1 MTTETYYDRV
11 PAAHDD
17 AKVADAMSEGVI
29 RCAPQT
35 PLRNVARL
43 MSSHNIHAV
52 YVFDYGTEDDESAE
66 IWGLVSDL
74 DIVAAWPVID
84 ERTAGNST
92 VTPLVTVAVDQPLA
106 QAAQL
111 MAEKNSTHLAV
122 IDPATGRPVGVL
134 STLDVARV
142 IAAGMAAPT
151 S

>member
-1 MTTETYYDRV
+1 MTTETYKDRV
-11 PAAHDD
+11 PVARTAT
-17 AKVADAMSEGVI
+17 KVADAMSEGVI

-35 PLRNVARL
+35 PLRKVAQL
-43 MSSHNIHAV
+43 MTTHNIHAV
-52 YVFDYGTEDDESAE
+52 YVFDYGSEDDESAQ

-74 DIVAAWPVID
+74 DIVAAWPVVD
-84 ERTAGNST
+84 RRTAGNSM
-92 VTPLVTVAVDQPLA
+92 VTPLVTVAADQPLE

-134 STLDVARV
+134 STLDVAGV
-142 IAAGMAAPT
+142 IAAGPPT